1 MKKLLLMENV
11 CTKEIM
17 KLLAKGLLQNF
28 VRLPGQGQLVVVKDK
43 LHPTVQNLCRVLTV
57 EVAACMPFIYFAV
70 KQKCLT

>member
-17 KLLAKGLLQNF
+17 KLLAIRLLQNF
-28 VRLPGQGQLVVVKDK
+28 VRLPGQVQLVVVKDK
-43 LHPTVQNLCRVLTV
+43 PHPTGQNLCRVWTV
-57 EVAACMPFIYFAV
+57 EVAACIYFAV